1 MKNQKRVWIG
11 AVSAVLAAVVFIAIL
26 RIQTARLEEV
36 VYQYVVMARQTIAED
51 TTLTE
56 SNIGALLEIRQVPEE
71 YVPEEALSSLE
82 GLEGCVVTAEISE
95 GSILTQSL
103 VRTIPDIYGDYGELF
118 WISVSAEQLTQ
129 AVAGTLRAGDVIDLY
144 CVENGAEGVFCSLLQ
159 GNVRVERVL
168 TKSGEQIASG
178 DESSLAQLFVIPVER
193 EDIPLFYE
201 ALYSGSLMIARCD
214 G

>member
-1 MKNQKRVWIG
+1 MRDKKRVWIG
-11 AVSAVLAAVVFIAIL
+11 AASAVLAVVVFIAIL
-26 RIQTARLEEV
+26 RIQMAGLEEV
-36 VYQYVVMARQTIAED
+36 VYENVVTARKTIAGD
-51 TTLTE
+51 TALTE
-56 SNIGALLEIRQVPEE
+56 GNIGALLEIRQVPEE
-71 YVPEEALSSLE
+71 YVPEGALSTLE
-82 GLEGCVVTAEISE
+82 GLEGCVITAEISA
-95 GSILTQSL
+95 GSILTQGL

-129 AVAGTLRAGDVIDLY
+129 AVAGTLRAGDIVDLY

-168 TKSGEQIASG
+168 TKSGEQIANG
-178 DESSLAQLFVIPVER
+178 DESSLAQLFVIPMER

>member
-36 VYQYVVMARQTIAED
+36 VYKNVVMARQTIAED

-82 GLEGCVVTAEISE
+82 GLEGCVVTAEICA

-103 VRTIPDIYGDYGELF
+103 VRTIPDVYGDYGELF

-168 TKSGEQIASG
+168 TKSGEQIANG
-178 DESSLAQLFVIPVER
+178 DVSSLAQLFVIPMER